1 MLSFSSDKD
10 MNSLASDG
18 DPKEGCFNQPPSGE
32 DSEASF
38 LEFEKACSGL
48 ISNLER
54 LAQKPRKK
62 RKREYNPT
70 KVKVK
75 ARRVVRVSNKSSA
88 VSQVQSSSLQTESS
102 SVEMPKMEIVLPD
115 FVSGLQSCNNWKKS
129 YLTSRFRVNDATGEI
144 EPVIATRCKDKD
156 CAKDRQSFLQEKETL
171 AKVLNEKDRKI
182 EKLEHQLKGAVYSLA
197 AYLIYLLVN

>member
-1 MLSFSSDKD
+1 MFSFSSVEE
-10 MNSLASDG
+10 MNSLAFDG
-18 DPKEGCFNQPPSGE
+18 DPKEGCFDQPPSGE

-62 RKREYNPT
+62 RKCEDNPT
-70 KVKVK
+70 KNKVK
-75 ARRVVRVSNKSSA
+75 ARRVVRVSKSSA
-88 VSQVQSSSLQTESS
+88 VSQVQSSSFQTESS

-156 CAKDRQSFLQEKETL
+156 CAKDRQSFLKEKATL
-171 AKVLNEKDRKI
+171 AKVFNEKDRKI
-182 EKLEHQLKGAVYSLA
+182 ERLKLLLKGTVYS
-197 AYLIYLLVN
+197 